1 MRDEWVRT
9 FRTVI
14 GVTISAAAV
23 MPLVVSAAGISTTVG
38 AGAALVGAAA
48 AVTRVMAI
56 PGISE
61 RINKWLRAE

>member
-1 MRDEWVRT
+1 VRDEWVRT
-9 FRTVI
+9 FRTAI

-23 MPLVVSAAGISTTVG
+23 IPLMVPALGLDTTVG
-38 AGAALVGAAA
+38 VGAALVGAAA

-61 RINKWLRAE
+61 RINRWLRAE